1 MVTENRKKRIED
13 VLSKRQ
19 GDLIVVLEN
28 IRNIHNI
35 NAIIRTIEGMGI
47 QNLIVVNEYMEP
59 LSINEA
65 ISTKADKWI
74 TIKQEFEIEP
84 VLKELKENGF
94 SIYTTSLGE
103 NTEEVYNVDYS
114 KKVSIVFGNEKE
126 GVSDKVLKYSDKLIK
141 IPMRGMVKSF
151 NVSVSVGIIL
161 YEAIRQREI
170 SGYIKKGGLATREKQ
185 ELFLKWTSGN
195 RVKE

>member
-47 QNLIVVNEYMEP
+47 QNLIVVNEHMEP